1 MARIFALS
9 CFATSGNDL
18 DKFISEP
25 FRNVGRKFGRL
36 GEAVGVGVGG
46 RVGKAAEL
54 PRDRPRPQNFEAGPV
69 GGGGGH
75 DSKRRPDLE
84 VRPGQV
90 RVGIRSVSR

>member
-9 CFATSGNDL
+9 CFVTSGNDL

-36 GEAVGVGVGG
+36 GEAVGVGG

-75 DSKRRPDLE
+75 DSKQRPDLE